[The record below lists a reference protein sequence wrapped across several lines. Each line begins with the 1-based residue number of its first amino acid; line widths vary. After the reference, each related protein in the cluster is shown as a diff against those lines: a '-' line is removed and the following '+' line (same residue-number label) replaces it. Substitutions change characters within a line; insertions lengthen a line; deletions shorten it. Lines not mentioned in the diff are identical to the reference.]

1 MTLVLPLNLNSIEQ
15 KIVRDSSV
23 RAGLAY
29 SLGMTGERFAST
41 SLGTTLR

>member
-29 SLGMTGERFAST
+29 SLGMTGERFT
-41 SLGTTLR
+41 SLSLSMGLR